1 MASGS
6 ILISHG
12 KHGMGMLLPQR
23 SSSMTN
29 VFRTQKVPFVTMI
42 HVEEKIGLPP
52 VKKLKIKYKALNN
65 NVMIGNKLRP
75 KKDDR
80 PHEKYCSL
88 TVDKQFWR
96 KNINPYLEMKR
107 EPWELTGNKII
118 DRFNS
123 NKFLSEELSKNKSKQ
138 LVFVNGGDK
147 KNIINESKE
156 DNNNNNDVKKV
167 IKKVKRGSR
176 NKLNYN
182 SSCVNWNNKMELTK
196 EEVGEKNIITVDN
209 DINDKNNGDD
219 LLEEGEIQNIVNYMS
234 GLDYEKYSKDM
245 EIKEAL
251 HLLKYKMEKQAEEMK
266 DNNNND
272 DTNIINEDNND
283 DNNDNDE
290 CNKSINKCDV
300 NENETTKDNEN
311 EVCDNNSN
319 NKIIKPIINE
329 EQEKKQEEIDKF
341 KIAEKIS
348 KNKTL
353 RKVHSCKSIQR
364 LLDREG
370 INKIEMIDTNKLKH
384 NNNNNNNK
392 LPLLV
397 SRNKHVISVPD
408 I

>member
-6 ILISHG
+6 FLISHG

-52 VKKLKIKYKALNN
+52 VRRLKIKYKALNN

-75 KKDDR
+75 KKNDR

-138 LVFVNGGDK
+138 LVFVNNGSDK

-167 IKKVKRGSR
+167 NKKLKRGSR

-196 EEVGEKNIITVDN
+196 EEVSEKNIITVDN
-209 DINDKNNGDD
+209 DINDKNNVDD

-251 HLLKYKMEKQAEEMK
+251 QLLKYKMEKQAEEMK
-266 DNNNND
+266 DNNNN
-272 DTNIINEDNND
+272 IKEDNND
-283 DNNDNDE
+283 NNDNNNNDE

-311 EVCDNNSN
+311 EVCDDNN

-329 EQEKKQEEIDKF
+329 QEEKKQEEIDKF

-370 INKIEMIDTNKLKH
+370 INKIEMIDTNKLKPH
-384 NNNNNNNK
+384 NNNNNK
-392 LPLLV
+392 LPSLV
-397 SRNKHVISVPD
+397 TRNKHVISVPD

>member
-6 ILISHG
+6 FLISHG

-52 VKKLKIKYKALNN
+52 VRRLKIKYKALNN

-138 LVFVNGGDK
+138 LVFVHNGGDK

-167 IKKVKRGSR
+167 NKKIKKGSR

-182 SSCVNWNNKMELTK
+182 SSCANWNNKMELTK
-196 EEVGEKNIITVDN
+196 EEVNEKNIITVDN
-209 DINDKNNGDD
+209 DINDKNNVDD

-266 DNNNND
+266 DNNNDNK
-272 DTNIINEDNND
+272 IIKEDNND
-283 DNNDNDE
+283 NNNNNNDDE

-311 EVCDNNSN
+311 EVCDDNN

-329 EQEKKQEEIDKF
+329 QEEKKQEEIDKF

-370 INKIEMIDTNKLKH
+370 INKIEMIDTNKLKPH
-384 NNNNNNNK
+384 NNNNK
-392 LPLLV
+392 LPSLV
-397 SRNKHVISVPD
+397 TRNKHVISAPD